1 MLLDARLARELT
13 MVVVVDLSILLGRGS
28 SFSAAAP
35 AAVLS
40 SVSAPSS
47 SMLELETC
55 VLGSFIFFDK

>member
-1 MLLDARLARELT
+1 
-13 MVVVVDLSILLGRGS
+13 VVVVLVDLSILLGRGS
-28 SFSAAAP
+28 SFSEAAAAP

-40 SVSAPSS
+40 SVSAPSP